1 MAPEVRQS
9 QSRGRKER
17 KSIFEAT
24 AELTAA
30 FDRGNVPDIGT
41 ADWGG
46 ETENI
51 EGRAQSRTRRLRLA
65 LVLSVDLD

>member
-1 MAPEVRQS
+1 MN
-9 QSRGRKER
+9 ER

-30 FDRGNVPDIGT
+30 FDKGNVPDIGT
-41 ADWGG
+41 ADWEA

-51 EGRAQSRTRRLRLA
+51 EGRAHNRT
-65 LVLSVDLD
+65 